1 MVFQAWEDFP
11 GEEFFGAS
19 PGNTHSAH
27 GRSSFEW
34 AGRLVNFSPCETPP
48 FLKGTKQKGLPPQ
61 RTLRDSL
68 CLAALFEL
76 LTSPFRGSVCFA
88 VKWV

>member
-1 MVFQAWEDFP
+1 MLVVFQAWEDFP

-34 AGRLVNFSPCETPP
+34 AGRLVNFSPVKPLLLSLKGQRRRDTPP
-48 FLKGTKQKGLPPQ
+48 TPRRAPKDFEGLPLSGC
-61 RTLRDSL
+61 TI
-68 CLAALFEL
+68 
-76 LTSPFRGSVCFA
+76 
-88 VKWV
+88 